1 MFKFLQWE
9 LELLIDLV
17 IVTDDGET
25 EINQKPKINRCI
37 HKSSVNDV
45 KTINKVCY
53 DYVTEHLGR
62 LGDDDRSCGVAS
74 TTPNYRS
81 NDDDIITLVVN
92 DRVVK
97 HSGKSEMLVKV
108 FRKRR
113 VCRLAVL
120 QTKKIMRF
128 FVVTLLSSF

>member
-1 MFKFLQWE
+1 MTSERSTKF
-9 LELLIDLV
+9 
-17 IVTDDGET
+17 
-25 EINQKPKINRCI
+25 
-37 HKSSVNDV
+37 
-45 KTINKVCY
+45 
-53 DYVTEHLGR
+53 DYVTKHLGR

-113 VCRLAVL
+113 VCRLVVL
-120 QTKKIMRF
+120 HTKKNTRF

>member
-1 MFKFLQWE
+1 M
-9 LELLIDLV
+9 ELLIDLV

-25 EINQKPKINRCI
+25 EINHKTEINRRI
-37 HKSSVNDV
+37 HKFSVNDV
-45 KTINKVCY
+45 RTINKVCY

-74 TTPNYRS
+74 NTPNYRS
-81 NDDDIITLVVN
+81 NDDNIITLVVN

-97 HSGKSEMLVKV
+97 HSGMNEMLVKV

-120 QTKKIMRF
+120 QTKVFFYTF
-128 FVVTLLSSF
+128 FVVTFLSSF

>member
-1 MFKFLQWE
+1 MTSERSTKF
-9 LELLIDLV
+9 
-17 IVTDDGET
+17 
-25 EINQKPKINRCI
+25 
-37 HKSSVNDV
+37 
-45 KTINKVCY
+45 
-53 DYVTEHLGR
+53 DYVTKHLGR

-120 QTKKIMRF
+120 QTKVF
-128 FVVTLLSSF
+128 FLYVFRSNFFK